1 MSDAAPC
8 SCGGPNT
15 FSSREAEDDL
25 KRYRV
30 RGPDRTTQA
39 LIDAIVAQGIDGA
52 TLIDIGAGVGAIQLA
67 LLDAGAARATSV
79 DATEAYVA
87 VARAEAARRGYA
99 DRVDARFGLFEAVSA
114 DLEAADVVT
123 LDRVVCC
130 DPDLPGL
137 LSRVGERATRMVGL
151 VYPRETWWN
160 RIAARSFAAWAWL
173 TRDPTRWRLH
183 STADIDRILGAA
195 GFERRDVDRSLV
207 WQVALYVREA
217 GAAS

>member
-1 MSDAAPC
+1 MPDDAPC

-15 FSSREAEDDL
+15 FSTKEADADL
-25 KRYRV
+25 KRYRD

-39 LIDAIVAQGIDGA
+39 LIDAIVAEGIEGA

-79 DATEAYVA
+79 DATEAYVD
-87 VARAEAARRGYA
+87 VAREEAARRGYA
-99 DRVDARFGLFEAVSA
+99 DRVDARFGLFEAVAA
-114 DLEAADVVT
+114 DLEVADVVT

-137 LSRVGERATRMVGL
+137 LSRVAERATRMVGL

-160 RIAARSFAAWAWL
+160 RIAARSFAAWGWL
-173 TRDPTRWRLH
+173 TRDPTRWHLH
-183 STADIDRILGAA
+183 STADIDRILRAA
-195 GFERRDVDRSLV
+195 GFARREVDHTFI
-207 WQVALYVREA
+207 WQVVVYVRA
-217 GAAS
+217 

>member
-1 MSDAAPC
+1 MPDDAPC

-15 FSSREAEDDL
+15 FSTKEADADL
-25 KRYRV
+25 KRYRE

-39 LIDAIVAQGIDGA
+39 LIDAIVAEGIEGA

-79 DATEAYVA
+79 DATEAYVD
-87 VARAEAARRGYA
+87 VAREEAARRGYA
-99 DRVDARFGLFEAVSA
+99 DRVDARFGLFEAVAA
-114 DLEAADVVT
+114 DLEVADVVT

-137 LSRVGERATRMVGL
+137 LSRVAERATRMVGL

-160 RIAARSFAAWAWL
+160 RIAARSFAAWGWL
-173 TRDPTRWRLH
+173 TRDPTRWHLH
-183 STADIDRILGAA
+183 STADLDRILRAA
-195 GFERRDVDRSLV
+195 GFARREVDHTFI
-207 WQVALYVREA
+207 WQVVVYVRA
-217 GAAS
+217 